1 MTDDQKLP
9 PYQRLKILVSDEAE
23 LTEKGSKN
31 LDLLLGIEERKPT
44 LFDRIRGFFIK
55 MDSLIFAKKPKIT
68 NIYTKRK

>member
-9 PYQRLKILVSDEAE
+9 PYQRLKILINDEAE

-31 LDLLLGIEERKPT
+31 LDLLLGIEEKKPT
-44 LFDRIRGFFIK
+44 LFERIRGFLIK